1 MASFTSDVSQS
12 LADKL
17 REEILNKIEAVYA
30 SVTNAVING
39 AVPEFSFYSRA
50 SWECLS
56 FSEETGVT
64 LSADEKKMVRV
75 RLDNKQSVKSFAYM
89 TKVLNIMY
97 KLVQEDKYCT
107 KRDIYYQSPDV
118 FGSQSVVDN
127 VVDNVAC
134 MLEVPRWK
142 LHVLA
147 TCKGLVAGDLQ
158 FYDAQGRHVDCNR
171 SKMGVQIPAHD
182 KDMLYLHTNAQ
193 LVIVV
198 EKDATFQKLL
208 TEDFC
213 ATFGRV
219 ILITGKGYPDV
230 GTRLLVRKI
239 WEQFKMPVFALV
251 DGDPHGIEVMLVYKY
266 GSKNQA
272 FENHN
277 LAVPAMKWLGVL
289 ATDIAKLSLRK
300 TALLD
305 LSESDLQKLT
315 DMLKRPYVAPNSP
328 LAHQLE
334 TMVQS
339 GVKAELQC
347 LDSLSSSYLTQVYL
361 PAKIHGGDWI

>member
-266 GSKNQA
+266 GSKT
-272 FENHN
+272 
-277 LAVPAMKWLGVL
+277 LLGVRTPPCVL
-289 ATDIAKLSLRK
+289 HASHKTKCARKRSCNPCQSSMSYRNTKIPSMLPPK
-300 TALLD
+300 TAYGCL
-305 LSESDLQKLT
+305 
-315 DMLKRPYVAPNSP
+315 NG
-328 LAHQLE
+328 
-334 TMVQS
+334 
-339 GVKAELQC
+339 GVKNGHTRKIPLVQK
-347 LDSLSSSYLTQVYL
+347 TRVYVGVS
-361 PAKIHGGDWI
+361 AHERRRRRRKSQAVCKKC

>member
-142 LHVLA
+142 LHV
-147 TCKGLVAGDLQ
+147 
-158 FYDAQGRHVDCNR
+158 
-171 SKMGVQIPAHD
+171 GVQIPAHD